1 MPRQDKEVTRSR
13 IEDATIKLFATHS
26 YHSISMDEIASK
38 ACISKRTLYKYYP
51 SKAQLFISIFEQN
64 LRQLDAENALLES
77 REDVKGKSFSDILIG
92 LFTAL
97 YEFTDKHRQFM
108 ELFWMLNSDTLEK
121 GTSEEVAG
129 HILQLNNRI
138 MEKSAKL
145 LEEST
150 PTGIFKDMSPIL
162 ITQFYSAINKG
173 IFLQAEKEAR
183 IGIDIVTQDDLYQ
196 TACSMLRHCA
206 EEM

>member
-1 MPRQDKEVTRSR
+1 MPRQAKEVIRAR
-13 IEDATIKLFATHS
+13 IEDATIELFATHS
-26 YHSISMDEIASK
+26 YHGISMDEIAKK

-77 REDVKGKSFSDILIG
+77 REDIKGKSFSDILIG
-92 LFTAL
+92 LFTSL

-108 ELFWMLNSDTLEK
+108 ELFWMLNSDTLE
-121 GTSEEVAG
+121 GTSEEVAV
-129 HILQLNNRI
+129 HVLQLNNRI
-138 MEKSAKL
+138 LEKSAKL
-145 LEEST
+145 LGEST

-196 TACSMLRHCA
+196 AACSMLRRCA
-206 EEM
+206 EEA

>member
-1 MPRQDKEVTRSR
+1 MPRQAKEVIRAR
-13 IEDATIKLFATHS
+13 IEDATIELFATNS
-26 YHSISMDEIASK
+26 YHGISMDEIAKK

-77 REDVKGKSFSDILIG
+77 REDIKGKSFSDILIG
-92 LFTAL
+92 LFTSL

-108 ELFWMLNSDTLEK
+108 ELFWMLNSDTLE
-121 GTSEEVAG
+121 GTSEEVAV
-129 HILQLNNRI
+129 HVLQLNNRI
-138 MEKSAKL
+138 LEKSAKL
-145 LEEST
+145 LGEST

-196 TACSMLRHCA
+196 AACSMLRRCA
-206 EEM
+206 EEA